1 MPKAAGHHRQQRVET
16 RLCRSTIQLTMLLG
30 RKDRTPSFMVRP
42 FFVLLCVVC
51 SANSFARDVPGFR
64 FVEKP
69 GPYDVGLRVVEQY
82 DYSRVFRDPIDD
94 FAKPYAGERARPL
107 QTLIWY
113 PAEHSDKRP
122 MTVADYVDL
131 LSTETSFGRPET
143 SAEAKEWLTA
153 MRETVAVPLWAVR
166 DATPM
171 SGRHPIVIYAPSLS
185 SESWENADLCEYL
198 ASHGYI
204 VIASPSMGPMTR
216 EMSFTVAG
224 FNAQARDISFL
235 IGYATTLSNAD
246 MSKIA
251 VVGYSWGGISNLVA
265 AARDDRIRA
274 LVSLDGSLRQYPGL
288 VKQAGD
294 VHPEEMAIPM
304 IYFAKQED
312 TLEHWALGAEVNA
325 GPSVLN
331 SWTHGDLITV
341 RMLGL
346 VHEEMSSMFQR
357 NQTVW
362 DRFPNEQNADYGRED
377 GILGYALIARYTLQ
391 FLDAYMKHDPTAMAF
406 LKRAPAENGVPKHFI
421 AVLFR
426 AASGVPPSL
435 AGFRSEIAHQGFNHV
450 ADVYAA
456 MRRED
461 PDFQLDERAVDTW
474 ASGLIDHGHLLDGI
488 ELLKLNA
495 QIHRESGGVY
505 FSLAEAYANSGQIP
519 LAIEN
524 YRTCLKLWPTNPDI
538 ERKIRALNTV
548 KPSLK

>member
-1 MPKAAGHHRQQRVET
+1 MA
-16 RLCRSTIQLTMLLG
+16 RS
-30 RKDRTPSFMVRP
+30 V
-42 FFVLLCVVC
+42 FVLLCVLC
-51 SANSFARDVPGFR
+51 SANSLARDVPGFR

-69 GPYDVGLRVVEQY
+69 GPYNVGLQVVDQY
-82 DYSRVFRDPIDD
+82 DYSRVFRSPIDD
-94 FAKPYAGERARPL
+94 LAKPYDGERARPL

-113 PAEHSDKRP
+113 PADHSDKPP
-122 MTVADYVDL
+122 MTVADYVSL

-143 SAEAKEWLTA
+143 SADEKEWLTA
-153 MRETVAVPLWAVR
+153 IGETAAARLWAVR

-185 SESWENADLCEYL
+185 SASWENADLCEYL

-216 EMSFTVAG
+216 EMSFSVAG

-235 IGYATTLSNAD
+235 IGYATTVANVD
-246 MSKIA
+246 TSKIA
-251 VVGYSWGGISNLVA
+251 VIGYSWGGISNLVA

-288 VKQAGD
+288 LKQSGD

-312 TLEHWALGAEVNA
+312 TLEHWALGSEVNA

-357 NQTVW
+357 NETVW
-362 DRFPNEQNADYGRED
+362 ERFPNEQNADYGRED

-391 FLDAYMKHDPTAMAF
+391 FLDAYMKQDPTAMAF
-406 LKRAPAENGVPKHFI
+406 LKRAPAENSVPKHVM
-421 AVLFR
+421 AVRFR
-426 AASGVPPSL
+426 AASGAPPSL
-435 AGFRSEIAHQGFNHV
+435 TGFRSEAARRGFDHIA
-450 ADVYAA
+450 DIYSA
-456 MRRED
+456 MRLEK
-461 PDFQLDERAVDTW
+461 PDFQLGEGAVDTW
-474 ASGLIDHGHLLDGI
+474 ASHLIDHGHVLDGI

-495 QIHRESGGVY
+495 RMHPESGGVY
-505 FSLAEAYANSGQIP
+505 FSLAEAYANSGQIQ

-524 YRTCLKLWPTNPDI
+524 YKICLRLWPTNPDI
-538 ERKIRALNTV
+538 DNKIHALNAV
-548 KPSLK
+548 KPSPK

>member
-1 MPKAAGHHRQQRVET
+1 MP
-16 RLCRSTIQLTMLLG
+16 RS
-30 RKDRTPSFMVRP
+30 
-42 FFVLLCVVC
+42 FFVLLCVLC
-51 SANSFARDVPGFR
+51 SASSFARDVPGFR

-69 GPYDVGLRVVEQY
+69 GPYNVGLRVVEQY
-82 DYSRVFRDPIDD
+82 DYSRVFRSPIDD
-94 FAKPYAGERARPL
+94 LAKPYDGERARPL

-113 PAEHSDKRP
+113 PANHSGKPP
-122 MTVADYVDL
+122 MTVADYVSL
-131 LSTETSFGRPET
+131 LSTEISFGRPET
-143 SAEAKEWLTA
+143 SPDAKEWLTA
-153 MRETVAVPLWAVR
+153 IGETAAVRLWAVR

-185 SESWENADLCEYL
+185 SVSWENADLCEYL

-216 EMSFTVAG
+216 EMSFSVAG

-235 IGYATTLSNAD
+235 IGYATTLANAD

-251 VVGYSWGGISNLVA
+251 VIGYSWGGISNLVA

-288 VKQAGD
+288 LKQSGD

-312 TLEHWALGAEVNA
+312 TLEHWALGSEVNA
-325 GPSVLN
+325 GPNVLN

-357 NQTVW
+357 NETVW
-362 DRFPNEQNADYGRED
+362 ERFPNEQNADYGRED

-391 FLDAYMKHDPTAMAF
+391 FLEAYMKHDPTAMAF
-406 LKRAPAENGVPKHFI
+406 LKMAPAENGVPKHVM
-421 AVLFR
+421 ALRFR
-426 AASGVPPSL
+426 AAGGVPPSL
-435 AGFRSEIAHQGFNHV
+435 TGFRSEAARRGFDHV
-450 ADVYAA
+450 TDIYAA
-456 MRRED
+456 MRLEK
-461 PDFQLDERAVDTW
+461 PDFQLDEGAVDTW
-474 ASGLIDHGHLLDGI
+474 ASGLIDHGHVLDGI

-495 QIHRESGGVY
+495 QMHPQSGGVY
-505 FSLAEAYANSGQIP
+505 FSLAEAYANSGQIQ

-524 YRTCLKLWPTNPDI
+524 YRICLRLWPTNPDI
-538 ERKIRALNTV
+538 DSKIQALNAV
-548 KPSLK
+548 KPSPK

>member
-1 MPKAAGHHRQQRVET
+1 MNAET
-16 RLCRSTIQLTMLLG
+16 GLCTSAIEFTMLNDPT
-30 RKDRTPSFMVRP
+30 KDRMASFMARP
-42 FFVLLCVVC
+42 LFIALCVLC
-51 SANSFARDVPGFR
+51 SAYSFAKDASSFR

-69 GPYDVGLRVVEQY
+69 GPYNVGLRVVEQY
-82 DYSRVFRDPIDD
+82 DYSRVFRSPIDD
-94 FAKPYAGERARPL
+94 LAKPYDGERARPL

-122 MTVADYVDL
+122 MTVADYVGL

-143 SAEAKEWLTA
+143 SAAAKEWLTA
-153 MRETVAVPLWAVR
+153 MRETVAIPLWAVR

-171 SGRHPIVIYAPSLS
+171 SGRHPIVIYAPGLS
-185 SESWENADLCEYL
+185 STSWENADLCEYL

-204 VIASPSMGPMTR
+204 VIASPSVGPLTR
-216 EMSFTVAG
+216 EMSFTVSG

-235 IGYATTLSNAD
+235 IGYATSLSNAD
-246 MSKIA
+246 VSKIA
-251 VVGYSWGGISNLVA
+251 VIGFSWGGISNLVA

-288 VKQAGD
+288 LKQAGD

-312 TLEHWALGAEVNA
+312 TLEHWALGSEVNA
-325 GPSVLN
+325 GPSALN

-357 NQTVW
+357 NQMVW

-391 FLDAYMKHDPTAMAF
+391 FLDAYMQHDATAMTF
-406 LKRAPAENGVPKHFI
+406 LKKAPAENGVPTHVM
-421 AVLFR
+421 AVRFR
-426 AASGVPPSL
+426 AATGVPPSL
-435 AGFRSEIAHQGFNHV
+435 TGFRSEIARQGFNHV

-456 MRRED
+456 MRLEKA
-461 PDFQLDERAVDTW
+461 DFQLDEGAVDTW
-474 ASGLIDHGHLLDGI
+474 ATGLIDRGHVPDGI

-495 QIHRESGGVY
+495 QMHPESGGVY

-519 LAIEN
+519 LAVEN
-524 YRTCLKLWPTNPDI
+524 YRKCLRLWPTNPDI
-538 ERKIRALNTV
+538 DRKIRALNTA
-548 KPSLK
+548 KPSLN